1 MVRLI
6 GAADMAHGETQAFS
20 FRRYGGDHTGFLLCY
35 HGDFLAYANNC
46 PHWNV
51 DLDLGLGRFFDE
63 RFDAIVCRN
72 HGALFTPATGLC
84 RAGPCVGA
92 GLERFEASVDGSDV
106 VVRIPAPA
114 LVWDDDRQ

>member
-1 MVRLI
+1 MRLT
-6 GAADMAHGETQAFS
+6 GAAGMAHGEAQAFS
-20 FRRYGGDHTGFLLCY
+20 FYRYGGEHAGFLLCY
-35 HGDFLAYANNC
+35 EGRFLAYANNC

-51 DLDLGLGRFFDE
+51 DLDLGMGRFFDP

-92 GLERFEASVDGSDV
+92 SLERFSTVVEGSDV
-106 VVRIPAPA
+106 VVYIPAPT
-114 LVWDDDRQ
+114 LMWRGDPGS